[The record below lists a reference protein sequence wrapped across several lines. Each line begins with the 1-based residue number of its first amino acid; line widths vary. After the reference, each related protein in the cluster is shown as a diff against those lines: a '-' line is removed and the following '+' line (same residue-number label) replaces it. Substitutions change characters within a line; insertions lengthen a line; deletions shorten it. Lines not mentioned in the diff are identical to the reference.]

1 MARRIGGTGCVSLA
15 GAGAP
20 ALAVLPCGGSDPR
33 GDRLGNLE
41 PDAIRSAARLEAVR
55 RTCLLDTPPEEA
67 FDRLTSLAT
76 SVLRVP
82 VAYVSLLD
90 DRRQFFKSQRGL
102 GEPLAA
108 ARETP
113 LSHSFCKHAV
123 ESREPLIVTD
133 ARLHP
138 TLRLNPAVAEHGIIA
153 YAGVPLITSDGHAL
167 GSFCVVDR
175 SPHAWTDDEIEL
187 LRVLAGSTVAE
198 IELRRLAAE
207 LSSLS
212 TQLQTLVESRTAD
225 LRLSE
230 ERLRVLLDVN
240 NAVVTCLDRDSLFD
254 AAAGAVKRVIPFDR
268 AALVLRDPVRDV
280 FTVLGVAGAVSSSS
294 LIPLGTEWPH
304 AGSRAGFILD
314 NGRPVVTTDLREPP
328 HFFEHDRLLR
338 EGILSAASVPLLVK
352 GKIIGTLNVGSRGV
366 ARYGES
372 DAALLLA
379 IGEQIALAIENL
391 LAYEQ
396 IASLKAR
403 LEEEKL
409 YLQEEA
415 KAESSFGD
423 VVGGSRAILGVLE
436 GVRKVADTESTVLVT
451 GETGTGKELIVRAIH
466 DLSRRRDKILVKV
479 NCAALPAGVIES
491 ELFGHEKGAFTGA
504 LSRKVGRF
512 ELAHGG
518 TLFLD
523 EIGDLPSDLQAKL
536 LRVLQD
542 GEFERVGGTRTLKVS
557 VRLVAAT
564 NRDLAR
570 AVAESRFRAD
580 LFYRLNVFPIHI
592 PPLRE
597 RLDDIPRLVRH
608 FVMLYAAKMGK
619 RIGPPGDVVLA
630 RLRAYGWPGNVRE
643 LQNVIERAV
652 ILSSKGRLEI
662 ADLTAPQSGA
672 SPRRRGRTLEDVER
686 DHVLSV
692 LEETGWRVSG
702 DRGAAKI
709 LGMKRTTLEARMLRL
724 GIARPSARSS
734 GDEPAT

>member
-1 MARRIGGTGCVSLA
+1 VG
-15 GAGAP
+15 
-20 ALAVLPCGGSDPR
+20 DPR
-33 GDRLGNLE
+33 
-41 PDAIRSAARLEAVR
+41 PDAIHSAARLEAVR
-55 RTCLLDTPPEEA
+55 RTCLLDSPPEEA

-76 SVLRVP
+76 SLLRVP

-102 GEPLAA
+102 AEPLAA

-123 ESREPLIVTD
+123 ESREPLVVPD
-133 ARLHP
+133 ARDHP
-138 TLRLNPAVAEHGIIA
+138 TLRHNPAVAEHGIIA
-153 YAGVPLITSDGHAL
+153 YAGIPLITSEGHAL
-167 GSFCVVDR
+167 GSFCVVDHV
-175 SPHAWTDDEIEL
+175 PHVWTAEELEL
-187 LRVLAGSTVAE
+187 LRVLADSTVSE
-198 IELRRLAAE
+198 LELRRLAAE
-207 LSSLS
+207 LSGLS
-212 TQLQTLVESRTAD
+212 AQLQTLVESRTAE
-225 LRLSE
+225 LRASE

-240 NAVVTCLDRDSLFD
+240 NAVVSCLDRDTLF
-254 AAAGAVKRVIPFDR
+254 AAAADALMRVIPYDR

-280 FTVLGVAGAVSSSS
+280 FTVLGVAGPAVS
-294 LIPLGTEWPH
+294 LPGIPLGTEWPH
-304 AGSRAGFILD
+304 AGSRSGWILD
-314 NGRPVVTTDLREPP
+314 NGRPLLSHDLREPP
-328 HFFEHDRLLR
+328 HFFEHERLVKD
-338 EGILSAASVPLLVK
+338 GILSAVSVPLIGK
-352 GKIIGTLNVGSRGV
+352 GKILGTLNAGSRV
-366 ARYGES
+366 PHRYTEA
-372 DAALLLA
+372 DASLLLA
-379 IGEQIALAIENL
+379 IGEQIALALENL

-415 KAESSFGD
+415 RAESDFGD
-423 VVGGSRAILGVLE
+423 VVGGSRAILGVLQ
-436 GVRKVADTESTVLVT
+436 GVRSVADTDSTVLVT

-466 DLSRRRDKILVKV
+466 DSSRRKDKILVKV

-523 EIGDLPSDLQAKL
+523 EIGDLPYDLQAKL

-542 GEFERVGGTRTLKVS
+542 GEFERVGGTRTLKVN

-564 NRDLAR
+564 NRDLAK
-570 AVAESRFRAD
+570 AVAEGKFRAD
-580 LFYRLNVFPIHI
+580 FFYRLNVFPIHI
-592 PPLRE
+592 PPLRD

-608 FVMLYAAKMGK
+608 FVMIYAAKMGK
-619 RIGPPGDVVLA
+619 PIGPPSDAVLA
-630 RLRAYGWPGNVRE
+630 RLRSYTWPGNVRE

-662 ADLTAPQSGA
+662 ADLA
-672 SPRRRGRTLEDVER
+672 SQPAVEPSRRRGRTLEDVER
-686 DHVLSV
+686 EHVLAV

-702 DRGAAKI
+702 ERGAAKI
-709 LGMKRTTLEARMLRL
+709 LGLKRTTLEARMERL
-724 GIARPSARSS
+724 GIVRPSGRTD
-734 GDEPAT
+734 GEQPA